1 MIHGTFSYDAKSGK
15 IIFKNS
21 KGGHIGVMNL
31 TLPGDTET
39 EISGHSPH
47 CQHVQLWL
55 DAEGDSETPVIATAD
70 IARKPFALGEA
81 IARALCA
88 PAYLPRKL
96 RDLQAKHAQNKG
108 QHHAADNGCAN
119 PDYQFPPRRT
129 LIEALACHSRHCGV
143 DILIGWSYIAAF
155 ILTVLWLKNAL
166 WLGLILLYPLWVC
179 IGAALA
185 TIFLKYRSSRQQKV
199 IIRHW
204 HNGQFQKALKTHIEK
219 PEKP

>member
-39 EISGHSPH
+39 EISGHSLH

-96 RDLQAKHAQNKG
+96 RDLQAKHAQNKS

-143 DILIGWSYIAAF
+143 DIIIGWAYITVF
-155 ILTVLWLKNAL
+155 TLTVLLLKMPY
-166 WLGLILLYPLWVC
+166 G
-179 IGAALA
+179 
-185 TIFLKYRSSRQQKV
+185 
-199 IIRHW
+199 
-204 HNGQFQKALKTHIEK
+204 
-219 PEKP
+219 